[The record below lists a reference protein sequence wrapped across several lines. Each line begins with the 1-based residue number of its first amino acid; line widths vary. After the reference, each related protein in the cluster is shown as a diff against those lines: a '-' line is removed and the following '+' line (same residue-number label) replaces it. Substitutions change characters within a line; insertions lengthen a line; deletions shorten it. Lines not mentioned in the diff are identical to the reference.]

1 MVEYAIVIVGALVS
15 ILLAATSYAAMEYYK
30 RLRSAQKEYEKA
42 REIIEDIVLSFN
54 RELRREAEKI
64 ESVAVN
70 VENATI
76 KADTSLRFA
85 ENFDRRIEP
94 LENQILHLSNQIE
107 TMNSSVSEI
116 SENNSQTIE
125 KLSNIDLTSISN
137 INNLDS
143 KMREIE
149 ASHETLKNK
158 ITGLEARIEEQVQK
172 LSEIP
177 EIKSDPG
184 LAVMSIPV
192 MPIKRDKA
200 MASLTE
206 TEVAVLEFLSA
217 QGPKTAP
224 EIKEKVGL
232 SREHTAR
239 LMKKLY
245 EEGYL
250 ERETGRLPFKYS
262 VKKEMEKLLKKP
274 EFPQQTSQ

>member
-1 MVEYAIVIVGALVS
+1 VVDVVIVVIGALVS
-15 ILLAATSYAAMEYYK
+15 VLLVATSYAAWEYYR
-30 RLRSAQKEYEKA
+30 RLRSAQTEYEKA
-42 REIIEDIVLSFN
+42 RDVIEDIVLSFN
-54 RELRREAEKI
+54 RELRREAERI
-64 ESVAVN
+64 ESVAAN
-70 VENATI
+70 LENANV

-94 LENQILHLSNQIE
+94 LENQILHISTQID
-107 TMNSSVSEI
+107 TVNASVSAI
-116 SENNSQTIE
+116 SENNTKTIE
-125 KLSNIDLTSISN
+125 KLSSVDLNAIGNITNIDTKLRDMEVSQ
-137 INNLDS
+137 
-143 KMREIE
+143 E
-149 ASHETLKNK
+149 ALKNK
-158 ITGLEARIEEQVQK
+158 ITGLESRLEEQVQK
-172 LSEIP
+172 LSVLP
-177 EIKSDPG
+177 EMKNDPA
-184 LAVMSIPV
+184 LAAMSMPV

-217 QGPKTAP
+217 EGPKTAP

-262 VKKEMEKLLKKP
+262 VKKEMEKLLKKSEP
-274 EFPQQTSQ
+274 PTAT